1 LFPQQLLSALKLSPL
16 KMQKN
21 LHFCLVISLFAAFCA
36 QQAQAQVCGAEEY
49 RGAEGLCLRCRGCPP
64 GEEPDQK
71 CGFGEGRGMTC
82 KPCSAGSFSPS
93 FGLERCSSHTRC
105 EGKKRVPAS
114 PGTATADAVCGHCM
128 PGYYSPEGETDPRAT
143 CLPCPSST
151 PGCPGPRRWPA
162 RLARNAEALQR
173 RDSKMAA
180 NGTHDGKPEEK
191 ATQYAVLAIVPVFC
205 VMGLLGILFCNLLMK
220 KGYHCTAQKDADE
233 EAAKGERSVHK
244 ENGNSQ
250 VSQGFRRDGQHK
262 WRLGDAWL
270 ESSTCE
276 RDLGV
281 LVDCR
286 LNMSQ
291 PCGAAAKRAN
301 ATRGCTAGSVASR
314 LREVL
319 LPLYTT
325 LVRPQ
330 LEYCARFWAP
340 HYGKDVA
347 RLESEQ
353 RRATRLVAGLQGMPY
368 EARLRELGLFS
379 LEKRRLRGDLLA
391 TYRKDSSEK
400 MLQLSALAA
409 PLPPVHGAGSSPA
422 FRIEDANEDTIGVL
436 VRLITEKKENAA
448 VLEEM
453 LKDYHS
459 KQNLQLTYKP
469 VNKLHLLPQFPHI
482 CRHQHHLHTVQ
493 GLATRSGPT
502 CTRCSQKKWPEVAPS
517 TETAPTAPGSA
528 AGSKLTKA
536 GNKAGRPGEITILS
550 VGRFRV
556 ARIPEQKPSP
566 SEVRTV
572 SESVGAEPAEP
583 PYACLVPEQKPLVS
597 SGVKPK
603 WLTTAEGQQR

>member
-1 LFPQQLLSALKLSPL
+1 
-16 KMQKN
+16 MQKN
-21 LHFCLVISLFAAFCA
+21 LHFCLVISLFAVTFCA

-233 EAAKGERSVHK
+233 EAAKGERS
-244 ENGNSQ
+244 
-250 VSQGFRRDGQHK
+250 
-262 WRLGDAWL
+262 
-270 ESSTCE
+270 
-276 RDLGV
+276 
-281 LVDCR
+281 
-286 LNMSQ
+286 
-291 PCGAAAKRAN
+291 
-301 ATRGCTAGSVASR
+301 
-314 LREVL
+314 
-319 LPLYTT
+319 
-325 LVRPQ
+325 
-330 LEYCARFWAP
+330 
-340 HYGKDVA
+340 
-347 RLESEQ
+347 
-353 RRATRLVAGLQGMPY
+353 
-368 EARLRELGLFS
+368 
-379 LEKRRLRGDLLA
+379 
-391 TYRKDSSEK
+391 
-400 MLQLSALAA
+400 
-409 PLPPVHGAGSSPA
+409 GSSPA

-603 WLTTAEGQQR
+603 WLTTAEGQQRRLRRNVATLACSCSSPGAPPSLGELFRPPGKKTGASCGTEAPVHRVSRTHPQRLWVNRVPLAASALPMSHMWHLSQDSPGHTYR

>member
-1 LFPQQLLSALKLSPL
+1 
-16 KMQKN
+16 
-21 LHFCLVISLFAAFCA
+21 
-36 QQAQAQVCGAEEY
+36 
-49 RGAEGLCLRCRGCPP
+49 
-64 GEEPDQK
+64 
-71 CGFGEGRGMTC
+71 MTC

-128 PGYYSPEGETDPRAT
+128 PGTRLLVSPHLCGVFPQIPF
-143 CLPCPSST
+143 LPCSSCSSA
-151 PGCPGPRRWPA
+151 PCLLGLPRPHCSEWPA

-233 EAAKGERSVHK
+233 EAAKGERS
-244 ENGNSQ
+244 
-250 VSQGFRRDGQHK
+250 
-262 WRLGDAWL
+262 
-270 ESSTCE
+270 
-276 RDLGV
+276 
-281 LVDCR
+281 
-286 LNMSQ
+286 
-291 PCGAAAKRAN
+291 
-301 ATRGCTAGSVASR
+301 
-314 LREVL
+314 
-319 LPLYTT
+319 
-325 LVRPQ
+325 
-330 LEYCARFWAP
+330 
-340 HYGKDVA
+340 
-347 RLESEQ
+347 
-353 RRATRLVAGLQGMPY
+353 
-368 EARLRELGLFS
+368 
-379 LEKRRLRGDLLA
+379 
-391 TYRKDSSEK
+391 
-400 MLQLSALAA
+400 
-409 PLPPVHGAGSSPA
+409 GSSPA

-583 PYACLVPEQKPLVS
+583 PYASLPVGMAISVRLLQESLWSPVNYFPPAKKKISQSLALTLTFGLALDIWPSWFKPPV
-597 SGVKPK
+597 
-603 WLTTAEGQQR
+603 